1 MTVFGA
7 SANVY
12 DLLYA
17 DKDYAGEAEYVRGL
31 LSAHGRVSCCLELGC
46 GTGRHAVAMARGG
59 LQVHGVD
66 RSSGMI
72 EAAEMRRRQL
82 PPEIGAALTFSRG
95 DVRSVDVGR
104 TFDAVTALFHVLSY
118 QTTDEDVSRTLEA
131 ARRHLEPG
139 GLFLFDFWHTPAI
152 LAEGPEARVKE
163 VEDGSIHVRR
173 AVTPDWE
180 RANRCIAVNYDYT
193 VTSKAI
199 GEVSRF
205 SETHRMRYFAV
216 PEFTE
221 WLARFGFALK
231 GSFAWLSLAPPSDHD
246 WNVCLLAVANGS
258 NGACCS
264 R

>member
-1 MTVFGA
+1 
-7 SANVY
+7 
-12 DLLYA
+12 
-17 DKDYAGEAEYVRGL
+17 
-31 LSAHGRVSCCLELGC
+31 
-46 GTGRHAVAMARGG
+46 
-59 LQVHGVD
+59 
-66 RSSGMI
+66 
-72 EAAEMRRRQL
+72 
-82 PPEIGAALTFSRG
+82 
-95 DVRSVDVGR
+95 
-104 TFDAVTALFHVLSY
+104 
-118 QTTDEDVSRTLEA
+118 
-131 ARRHLEPG
+131 
-139 GLFLFDFWHTPAI
+139 LFDFWHTPAI
-152 LAEGPEARVKE
+152 LAKGPEARVKE
-163 VEDGSIHVRR
+163 AEDCSIHVRR